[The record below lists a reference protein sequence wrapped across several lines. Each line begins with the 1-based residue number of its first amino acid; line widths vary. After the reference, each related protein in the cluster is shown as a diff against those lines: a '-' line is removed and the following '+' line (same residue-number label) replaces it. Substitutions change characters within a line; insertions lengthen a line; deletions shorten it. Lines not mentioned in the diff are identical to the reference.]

1 MRLLQRRQLQ
11 SPPISCGI
19 ARTHGPVGRP
29 TRERRQIADARV
41 AGKRCSRVVAAP
53 WRSSRVHR
61 VREKASYVP
70 GISVGRIN
78 QSRLCLFGLWDGIA
92 FAERQKWSCKWLD
105 EFCRGAGRC
114 SGGHSTS
121 THLTA
126 GALSGAFA
134 ASVTQPL
141 DVVKTRMQ
149 AEPVE
154 RRQLPRYTGVRQALR
169 VIATEEGARGLFVG
183 LAPSVLAL
191 VPALSSFFT
200 VYTSTKRWAFGVDPN
215 GRGDTPLASGVSAG
229 TAWVVTAMLTNPLW
243 VVRTRIITQI
253 LREGKGHARHR
264 SRGGIP
270 RPIPGHGGGHGRLP
284 GRERAVCTLRADE
297 VHAAVGVVSVVAAE
311 RGVSGG
317 GVLGELFRQPNGVLP
332 AGGSSDANTEML
344 AREGLRSFYRG
355 LMPSMLRTVPN
366 SAAALV
372 SYEFFLSMLT

>member
-1 MRLLQRRQLQ
+1 MN
-11 SPPISCGI
+11 SAEAPVDVAVAIPP
-19 ARTHGPVGRP
+19 
-29 TRERRQIADARV
+29 
-41 AGKRCSRVVAAP
+41 
-53 WRSSRVHR
+53 
-61 VREKASYVP
+61 
-70 GISVGRIN
+70 
-78 QSRLCLFGLWDGIA
+78 
-92 FAERQKWSCKWLD
+92 
-105 EFCRGAGRC
+105 
-114 SGGHSTS
+114 S

-253 LREGKGHARHR
+253 LREGKVCQQ
-264 SRGGIP
+264 SSTSPRGMSIVRATQGIVREEGFRGLYRGTAVAMAGFP
-270 RPIPGHGGGHGRLP
+270 AASVQFALYEPMKSMLLSESSASSPPNVVCLAVASSVSSFVSQMVCFPLEVVRTRIQSGMEGPDMRLFALI
-284 GRERAVCTLRADE
+284 RR
-297 VHAAVGVVSVVAAE
+297 
-311 RGVSGG
+311 
-317 GVLGELFRQPNGVLP
+317 
-332 AGGSSDANTEML
+332 ML
-344 AREGLRSFYRG
+344 ARKGLRSFYRG